1 MDHDNDNDKDK
12 NLVSSMGNHIYF
24 YTDVNQNSA
33 LEIIKLIRKLTSEIL
48 VKKALN
54 YSDDIYNDSQD
65 TDTSVCT
72 SPIYLHINSNGG
84 NYFDGMAIVDTIR
97 LNKVAIYTIAEGE
110 VASMAS
116 IIFLAGKKKFINEN
130 SYILIH
136 EIRSS
141 ISGTFSNIKD
151 EFENCKLLMDKM
163 IKYYKDNTSIPK
175 KELDT
180 ILKKD
185 LLIDSEKCIKWK
197 MANKIIK

>member
-1 MDHDNDNDKDK
+1 MEHEDDKEK
-12 NLVSSMGNHIYF
+12 ESVTNVGNHIYF
-24 YTDVNQNSA
+24 YTDVNEDSA
-33 LEIIKLIRKLTSEIL
+33 LQIIKIIRKLTSEIL

-54 YSDDIYNDSQD
+54 YSDDLYNDLED
-65 TDTSVCT
+65 TDTRVTT

-97 LNKVAIYTIAEGE
+97 FNKVDIYTIAEGA

-130 SYILIH
+130 AYILIH

-151 EFENCKLLMDKM
+151 EFDNCKLFMEKM
-163 IKYYKDNTSIPK
+163 VKYYKDNTSIPK

-185 LLIDSEKCIKWK
+185 LWIDSEKCIKWK
-197 MANKIIK
+197 IANKIIK